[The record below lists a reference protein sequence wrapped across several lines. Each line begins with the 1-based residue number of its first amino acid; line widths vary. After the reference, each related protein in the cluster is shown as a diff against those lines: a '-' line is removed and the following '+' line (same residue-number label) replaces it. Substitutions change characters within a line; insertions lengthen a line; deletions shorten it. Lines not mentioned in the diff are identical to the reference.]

1 LVQRTAGDR
10 PKPIELSSNGMM
22 PLDRAGRSIALKFF
36 SPSGLPGIPHSRD
49 QVCSDRR
56 RK

>member
-1 LVQRTAGDR
+1 
-10 PKPIELSSNGMM
+10 MM

-36 SPSGLPGIPHSRD
+36 SPSGLRGIPHSRD